1 MTTRRE
7 RASGAEGD
15 PVASWSVPTSGV
27 AVEEPRPMRA
37 DALRNRSRILETA
50 EEIFAVEGIAVPID
64 VIAKGAGVGVG
75 TLYRHFPTKEALIE
89 AIVVH
94 RLSNLAE
101 AAKSYADADDPGE
114 ALFAYLHEFARQAAA
129 KHDLF
134 DALGSAGV
142 DIKSRSSVNVDEVM
156 ACLDRLRQRAVEV
169 GAIRADVASD
179 ELVDLVVGVCRGHG
193 PVVSDE
199 DRVQRM
205 VAIVCDGLRPPG
217 PAPE

>member
-1 MTTRRE
+1 MMTRRE
-7 RASGAEGD
+7 PVSDAGQHAVDDWSG
-15 PVASWSVPTSGV
+15 PMSGV
-27 AVEEPRPMRA
+27 AVEEPRSMRA

-50 EEIFAVEGIAVPID
+50 EEIFAVEGISVPID

-89 AIVVH
+89 AIVEH
-94 RLSNLAE
+94 RLVNLAE

-134 DALGSAGV
+134 DALGTAGV
-142 DIKSRSSVNVDEVM
+142 DIKSRCSASVDEVM
-156 ACLDRLRQRAVEV
+156 ECLDRLRQRAVAV
-169 GAIRADVASD
+169 GAIRPDVASE

-193 PVVSDE
+193 QVVPDE
-199 DRVQRM
+199 GRVQRM
-205 VAIVCDGLRPPG
+205 VAIVCNGLRPPG
-217 PAPE
+217 SDTE